1 MRKSVE
7 ITALGALIL
16 LCAGIIIRFQE
27 TEPLKAAR
35 QNTVEFR
42 EKLPEIKKSD
52 AKRDLIASMQGIN
65 ADFKAFLAFESGLIA
80 LPVVQSDNNSF
91 YLDHTFER
99 DEGTA
104 GTLFFDTQCER
115 DDRLRIIYGHTVFG
129 EDDLMFSPLHNL
141 ADPGTFASNRRFS
154 LFYPDGAEHY
164 EIMCVFVNDEDDE
177 NALNTRIRNFVSE
190 EEEEAFLDAA
200 KEQSLIMSEDMDALT
215 GKLLILQ
222 TCIDE
227 HSAKRLCVLAYEK
240 GGG

>member
-16 LCAGIIIRFQE
+16 LGAGVIVRFQE
-27 TEPLKAAR
+27 TEPLKAER
-35 QNTVEFR
+35 QNTIAFR
-42 EKLPEIKKSD
+42 EKLHEIKKSD
-52 AKRDLIASMQGIN
+52 SRRDLIASMQGTN

-80 LPVVQSDNNSF
+80 LPVVQTDNNSF

-99 DEGTA
+99 NEGTA

-115 DDRLRIIYGHTVFG
+115 DDRLKIIYGHTVFG
-129 EDDLMFSPLHNL
+129 EDDLMFSPLHTL
-141 ADPGTFASNRRFS
+141 ANPDIFASNRQFS
-154 LFYPDGAEHY
+154 LLYPDRTEHY

-190 EEEEAFLDAA
+190 QEEEAFLAAA
-200 KEQSLIMSEDMDALT
+200 KEQSLILGEDMDALT

-222 TCIDE
+222 TCVDE